1 MQRVICNKR
10 EYFAIT
16 EVDEVA
22 PGKVLGFRADHDFTA
37 GPASLVVIPVASPQ
51 PWEGPRLAF
60 DTIDEFEKSNSIDRC
75 PILQRD
81 PRNRRR
87 RCRILRRKIPVTR
100 NQKPLP
106 DSAASGRGC
115 RNPQRNQVSYRRF
128 RDP

>member
-60 DTIDEFEKSNSIDRC
+60 DTIDEFGEVEFDR
-75 PILQRD
+75 PVPD
-81 PRNRRR
+81 PAAGSSE
-87 RCRILRRKIPVTR
+87 PTST
-100 NQKPLP
+100 LP
-106 DSAASGRGC
+106 NSAAE
-115 RNPQRNQVSYRRF
+115 
-128 RDP
+128 DPGDSKSKAAA